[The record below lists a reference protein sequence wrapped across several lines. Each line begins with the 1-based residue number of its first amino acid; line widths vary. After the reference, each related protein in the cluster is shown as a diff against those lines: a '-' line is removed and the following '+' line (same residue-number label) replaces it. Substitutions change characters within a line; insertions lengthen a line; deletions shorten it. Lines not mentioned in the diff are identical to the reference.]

1 MIGEEVIRV
10 IENWA
15 PPGAA
20 WENDNV
26 GLQVGSP
33 KQKIT
38 NIFLCLELTDKA
50 INQAIRKK
58 ANFIFTHHPFL
69 FKPLKKINTH
79 SDPKSKLVEKLI
91 KNNITLYSAH
101 TNLDFTK
108 EGVSF
113 ELGNMLKL
121 ENLTFLEYEKDNQV
135 KLVVYVP
142 ESSLTKV
149 SEALFEAGA
158 GKIGEYSNCSFISS
172 GVGSFK
178 GSQNSNPT
186 IGTKGDLEF
195 VDEVRLEVIV
205 NSWNSGNVV
214 NALNKAHPY
223 EEPAF
228 DLYPLR
234 NNNVNYGLGVIGSL
248 KKSMSKNEFLK
259 HVCKSLKTDN
269 VRYNEGKKNKIKKV
283 AVCGGSGS
291 ELLAS
296 AIKKGADAFV
306 TADIK
311 YHTFQDAENNILF
324 IDAGHYETEIHAL
337 NRVKIK
343 LENLIK
349 SKEEPVKVFKFSG
362 STNPVKFFNNKG
374 VK

>member
-20 WENDNV
+20 WEKDNV

-50 INQAIRKK
+50 INEAIRKK

-79 SDPKSKLVEKLI
+79 FDPKSKLVEKLI
-91 KNNITLYSAH
+91 KNDITLYSAH

-113 ELGNMLKL
+113 ELGNKLKL

-135 KLVVYVP
+135 KLVVFVP
-142 ESSLTKV
+142 EPSLTKV
-149 SEALFEAGA
+149 SEALFKAGA

-172 GVGSFK
+172 GIGSFR
-178 GSQNSNPT
+178 GSQNSNPN
-186 IGTKGDLEF
+186 IGMKGNLEL
-195 VDEVRLEVIV
+195 VDEIRLEVIV
-205 NSWNSGNVV
+205 NSWNLGKVV
-214 NALNKAHPY
+214 NALNNAHPY

-228 DLYPLR
+228 DLYPLQ
-234 NNNVNYGLGVIGSL
+234 NSNVNFGFGVIGSL
-248 KKSMSKNEFLK
+248 QRAMSKNEFLK

-269 VRYNEGKKNKIKKV
+269 VRYTVGKKNKIKKV

-291 ELLAS
+291 DLLAS

-337 NRVKIK
+337 ERVKIK

-349 SKEEPVKVFKFSG
+349 SKGEPVKVIKFSG